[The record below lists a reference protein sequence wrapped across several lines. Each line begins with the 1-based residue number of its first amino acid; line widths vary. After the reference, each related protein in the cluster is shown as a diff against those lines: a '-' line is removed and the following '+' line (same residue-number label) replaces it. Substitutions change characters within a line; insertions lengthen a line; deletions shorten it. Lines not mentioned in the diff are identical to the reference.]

1 MLIDVIFQTF
11 KKQNEN
17 CKLNIKT
24 MHRIIKSKPYKIIN
38 IRYTFHMKFLFSSI
52 EIL

>member
-1 MLIDVIFQTF
+1 MLIDVNLQTF

-24 MHRIIKSKPYKIIN
+24 MHKIIKSKSHKIIN
-38 IRYTFHMKFLFSSI
+38 IRFT
-52 EIL
+52 